1 MRDGKTF
8 ELLHPQE
15 DGLVYLAGS
24 YAHPGIPL
32 LEGCVA
38 SARTAVGRVIKD
50 LRHSSSQLESTAE
63 DSLPQKADTVP
74 SLDLLGG
81 IDWSAGRGSWLS
93 RAWRWRCSQD
103 TIFR

>member
-8 ELLHPQE
+8 ELLHPHE

-38 SARTAVGRVIKD
+38 SAITAVGRVIKD
-50 LRHSSSQLESTAE
+50 LRDTTSQPESTAK
-63 DSLPQKADTVP
+63 DSLPQKADP
-74 SLDLLGG
+74 ALSLGFLGE
-81 IDWSAGRGSWLS
+81 IDWSAGQGSWLS
-93 RAWRWRCSQD
+93 RAWRWRRSQD